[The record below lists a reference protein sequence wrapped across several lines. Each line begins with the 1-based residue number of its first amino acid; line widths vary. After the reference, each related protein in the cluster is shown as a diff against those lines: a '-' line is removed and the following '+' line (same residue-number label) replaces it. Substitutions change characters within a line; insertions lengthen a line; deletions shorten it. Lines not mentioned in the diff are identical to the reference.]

1 MSAMAILLLILLTS
15 PAFSQRIYQWE
26 EEGVDNYSNN
36 PAEVPFDIFFEGGTN
51 QTKTTDDEEQALVKL
66 SETLNPQA
74 QEKLKLIVEA
84 ESKLEQIIIDKRA
97 ELRLLRSIKDTP
109 TDKIVDL
116 ENYIFKAEHNL
127 KLIKT
132 EKATFIKQNQNS

>member
-66 SETLNPQA
+66 SETLDPQA

-97 ELRLLRSIKDTP
+97 EL
-109 TDKIVDL
+109 
-116 ENYIFKAEHNL
+116 
-127 KLIKT
+127 
-132 EKATFIKQNQNS
+132 